1 MSENFSRLTVVRHG
15 QSTWN
20 KLQKVQGQNDEA
32 QLTAEGRAMARAV
45 ATDLAPHSFSRIISS
60 DLQRA
65 RQTAAIIADVL
76 GLEVTHD
83 ERLRERSYGILE
95 TGPSSGVTPELS
107 GLDLVAQRVVNVA
120 AKPDGGES
128 LREMYERTTSFLTE
142 LLRDGR
148 DDRALLV
155 SHGGP
160 IRTMLLRASGV
171 DLDGSWWLPVSNC
184 SCWPL
189 GDSYAD
195 ALSKGPLPN

>member
-32 QLTAEGRAMARAV
+32 QLTDDGRAMARAV
-45 ATDLAPHSFSRIISS
+45 ATELAQYSFSRIISS

-76 GLEVTHD
+76 GLQVTHD
-83 ERLRERSYGILE
+83 DRLRERSYGILE

-107 GLDLVAQRVVNVA
+107 GLDLVAQRVVDVE

-142 LLRDGR
+142 LLSDGR
-148 DDRALLV
+148 DDRVLLV

-160 IRTMLLRASGV
+160 IRTMLSRSSGV

-184 SCWPL
+184 SCWSL

>member
-1 MSENFSRLTVVRHG
+1 MSKNFSRLTVVRHG

-32 QLTAEGRAMARAV
+32 QLTDEGRAMARSV
-45 ATDLAPHSFSRIISS
+45 ATEFAPHSFSRIISS

-65 RQTAAIIADVL
+65 RQTAAIIADLL
-76 GLEVTHD
+76 GLEVTFD

-107 GLDLVAQRVVNVA
+107 GLDLVAQRVVDVE

-128 LREMYERTTSFLTE
+128 LREMYERTTSFLVE
-142 LLRDGR
+142 LLSDDR
-148 DDRALLV
+148 DDQILLV

-160 IRTMLLRASGV
+160 IRTMLSYASEVELHG
-171 DLDGSWWLPVSNC
+171 LWWLPVGNC
-184 SCWPL
+184 SWWPL
-189 GDSYAD
+189 ETNYAD
-195 ALSKGPLPN
+195 VLSKGPLPS